1 MDRQK
6 DRTIEVYKCA
16 GAKMR
21 IVKQLGAVL
30 LRDMQGMVSD
40 KDYEKVKNALGKI
53 NQVSAYASTHM
64 FVDFPDLDKQYDNVF
79 YGNVTDEPN
88 SPVDAEQIALA
99 KEIVKSIF

>member
-6 DRTIEVYKCA
+6 DRTIEAYKCA

-30 LRDMQGMVSD
+30 LRDMQEMVSD
-40 KDYEKVKNALGKI
+40 KDYAKVQKALRTI
-53 NQVSAYASTHM
+53 DEVSVCANDHM
-64 FVDFPDLDKQYDNVF
+64 FEDFPDLDKQYDKIF

-99 KEIVKSIF
+99 KEIVKNIF

>member
-6 DRTIEVYKCA
+6 DRTIEAYKCA

-53 NQVSAYASTHM
+53 NQVSAYANTHM

-88 SPVDAEQIALA
+88 NPVDAEQIALA
-99 KEIVKSIF
+99 KNIVKNMM

>member
-6 DRTIEVYKCA
+6 DRTIEAYKCA

-53 NQVSAYASTHM
+53 NQVSAYANTHM
-64 FVDFPDLDKQYDNVF
+64 FEDFPDLDEQYAKVF
-79 YGNVTDEPN
+79 CGNVTDEPN

-99 KEIVKSIF
+99 KEIVKNMM

>member
-6 DRTIEVYKCA
+6 DRTIEAYKCA

-53 NQVSAYASTHM
+53 NQVSAYANTHM
-64 FVDFPDLDKQYDNVF
+64 FEDFPDLDKQYDNVF
-79 YGNVTDEPN
+79 YGDVTDEPN
-88 SPVDAEQIALA
+88 NPVDAEQIALA
-99 KEIVKSIF
+99 KEIVKSMM